1 MELAL
6 IIGLL
11 ILFII
16 WRRLPTKGINSI
28 STEQLKTM
36 LSDKDKVFV
45 DVRTSG
51 EYKGRHIA
59 QFKNAPLGSDLS
71 KLPKDKE
78 IVVICQS
85 GMRSNQ
91 ACKQFRKLGFDKV
104 TNVRGGMNAWRG

>member
-1 MELAL
+1 MEAAL

-16 WRRLPTKGINSI
+16 WRRLPTKGINTI
-28 STEQLKTM
+28 TTEQLKTM
-36 LSDKDKVFV
+36 LTDGDKVFV

-51 EYKGRHIA
+51 EFKGRHIA
-59 QFKNAPLGSDLS
+59 QFNNVPLGSDLS

-91 ACKQFRKLGFDKV
+91 ACKQFKKLGYDKV
-104 TNVRGGMNAWRG
+104 SNVRGGMNAWRE